1 MLKSPLKWV
10 GGKSKLFSSI
20 SQHYPSEI
28 NNYHEL
34 FVGGGSAL
42 IGLLD
47 MVKQS
52 KIKIN
57 GKIYAYDS
65 NEVLIAFYKFLQTDY
80 EALYSKVFKL
90 KNNLE
95 YIKRKEE
102 LEIEKKKKK
111 DLTEE
116 DKEILK
122 KMNER
127 RSDFY
132 YQLRVFYNNRKLDE
146 DKIAMFVFLNKTC
159 FRGVFRLNK
168 KGGYNVPYGNYDNP
182 EIVNKEHL
190 KQVSELIKDVEF
202 ICCDFEKVK
211 NIKDDDFVYMD
222 PPYVPEKKAGFVSYN
237 KTGFVKEKH
246 EALFKI
252 CNYMKCKWVLS
263 NSNTETVKDALKNFN
278 IQEIDAR
285 RAINSK
291 NPAAKTKEV
300 IIYN

>member
-1 MLKSPLKWV
+1 MLKSPIKWV

-20 SQHYPSEI
+20 SNNYPSVI

-47 MVKQS
+47 MVEQS

-65 NEVLIAFYKFLQTDY
+65 NEVLIAYYKFLQSN
-80 EALYSKVFKL
+80 YSLVYDTVMKI
-90 KNNLE
+90 KNAEIEN
-95 YIKRKEE
+95 KEE
-102 LEIEKKKKK
+102 
-111 DLTEE
+111 
-116 DKEILK
+116 
-122 KMNER
+122 
-127 RSDFY
+127 Y
-132 YQLRVFYNNRKLDE
+132 YYHIRNCYNNRKDINIMKVAE
-146 DKIAMFVFLNKTC
+146 FIYMNKTG

-168 KGGYNVPYGNYDNP
+168 SGGYNVPYGHYKNP
-182 EIVNKEHL
+182 TIVDKEHL
-190 KQVSELIKDVEF
+190 KKVSELIKDVEF
-202 ICCDFEKVK
+202 ICCDFENVK
-211 NIKDDDFVYMD
+211 NIKKDDFVYMD
-222 PPYVPEKKAGFVSYN
+222 PPYVPEKKGGFVNYS

-246 EALFKI
+246 EALFKL
-252 CNYMKCKWVLS
+252 CNDMKCKWVLS
-263 NSNTETVKDALKNFN
+263 NSNTDIVKDSLKKFT
-278 IQEIDAR
+278 ILEIDAR

>member
-1 MLKSPLKWV
+1 MLKSPLKWI
-10 GGKSKLFSSI
+10 GGKSKLFDLI
-20 SQHYPSEI
+20 SQHYPCEI

-47 MVKQS
+47 MVKKS
-52 KIKIN
+52 KIKIT

-65 NEVLIAFYKFLQTDY
+65 NEVLIAYYKFLQRDY
-80 EALYSKVFKL
+80 NALYMKVCRL
-90 KNNLE
+90 KNNLM
-95 YIKRKEE
+95 YQKRKEE
-102 LEIEKKKKK
+102 KEIEKKKKK

-146 DKIAMFVFLNKTC
+146 DKIAMFVFLNKTS
-159 FRGVFRLNK
+159 FRGLFRLNK
-168 KGGYNVPYGNYDNP
+168 SGGYNVPYGNYDNP

-190 KQVSELIKDVEF
+190 KKVSELIKNVEF

-211 NIKDDDFVYMD
+211 NIKEDDFVYMD
-222 PPYVPEKKAGFVSYN
+222 PPYVPENKGGFVSYS
-237 KTGFVKEKH
+237 KIGFVKEKH
-246 EALFKI
+246 EALFKL
-252 CNYMKCKWVLS
+252 CNDMKCKWVLS
-263 NSNTETVKDALKNFN
+263 NSNVEIVREALKKFN
-278 IQEIDAR
+278 IQEIEAR
-285 RAINSK
+285 RAINST
-291 NPAAKTKEV
+291 NPGAKTKEV